1 VAFNPDGKTI
11 LIGGQDRLARLWY
24 LADKATSRAIM
35 RHPDA
40 VKIVGFSSDGLV
52 ALTVSSDQVRLWDA
66 ETGEMLGAPL
76 PHVKEV
82 LDASFSPD
90 GKAVLTRGRDSA
102 VRIWSTAPIRSGER
116 RLRHK
121 GWVTAVA
128 FHPQGGESFLTG
140 IGGSEAKVLSWSST
154 TDSQPDVTLNHL
166 GPVLSLAYRRD
177 GKVFAAGTRDRR
189 VWLGG
194 EGRTSKLASLELDD
208 RVWAVAFSPDG
219 QTLLTGIEK
228 GRAEFW
234 DVATGKKELEALRH
248 DKAVYAVAYSP
259 DGRTILTGSEDMT
272 ARLWDTATRRPRGEP
287 LLHQGTVYSV
297 AFGPPDGQVIL
308 TGSDDG
314 TARLWQTST
323 GQPVG
328 KPLQHPARVLAVAFS
343 PDGWMVATGCGDG
356 AARLWDATT
365 GHPIGVPLL
374 HHGPVRSVAFGAKA
388 TKTAEQIEGWTL
400 LTGSEDMTARVWDI
414 LPPAVESPERIMR
427 TLEAAT
433 GMVLDSQDV
442 AETLRPAAWEL
453 LMRERNASTS
463 SSTLR

>member
-1 VAFNPDGKTI
+1 VA
-11 LIGGQDRLARLWY
+11 A
-24 LADKATSRAIM
+24 
-35 RHPDA
+35 
-40 VKIVGFSSDGLV
+40 
-52 ALTVSSDQVRLWDA
+52 
-66 ETGEMLGAPL
+66 
-76 PHVKEV
+76 
-82 LDASFSPD
+82 
-90 GKAVLTRGRDSA
+90 
-102 VRIWSTAPIRSGER
+102 
-116 RLRHK
+116 
-121 GWVTAVA
+121 
-128 FHPQGGESFLTG
+128 
-140 IGGSEAKVLSWSST
+140 
-154 TDSQPDVTLNHL
+154 
-166 GPVLSLAYRRD
+166 
-177 GKVFAAGTRDRR
+177 
-189 VWLGG
+189 
-194 EGRTSKLASLELDD
+194 
-208 RVWAVAFSPDG
+208 
-219 QTLLTGIEK
+219 
-228 GRAEFW
+228 
-234 DVATGKKELEALRH
+234 GKKELEALRH

-297 AFGPPDGQVIL
+297 AFGPPDGRVIL

-328 KPLQHPARVLAVAFS
+328 KPLQHPARVLAVAFC
-343 PDGWMVATGCGDG
+343 PDGRMVATGCGDG

-388 TKTAEQIEGWTL
+388 TKTAEEIEGWTL

-414 LPPAVESPERIMR
+414 PPPAVDSPERIMR

-453 LMRERNASTS
+453 LMLERNASTRS
-463 SSTLR
+463 SRLR